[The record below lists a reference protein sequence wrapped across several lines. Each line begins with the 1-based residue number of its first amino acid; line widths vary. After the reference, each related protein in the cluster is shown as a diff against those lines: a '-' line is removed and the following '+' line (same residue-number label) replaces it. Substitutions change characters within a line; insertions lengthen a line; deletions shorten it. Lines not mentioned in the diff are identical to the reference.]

1 MVWQSSE
8 VSAGDEILAEQYND
22 LRDDVVEV
30 FESAVPLGSVTMW
43 AGDSGDV
50 PTGWALCDGS
60 AISRSTYSDLYTLL
74 GNTFGAGN
82 GSTTFNLPDM
92 RDRFVVG
99 AGSSYS
105 RNAKG
110 GASSNNLSHTHSISS
125 HTHSIAQHSHTVSSH
140 RHSINSHSHTVNSHY
155 HWTSTSNDGNS
166 VFVSESGQTSAAS
179 RVITKKRATL
189 LVNEQSTGTIR
200 EDATASSSPGTTGSG
215 TLYTNYTAPGTST
228 NGATSTGGTA
238 LTTGSSGSSS
248 QENRPPYIGL
258 FYIIKV
264 E

>member
-50 PTGWALCDGS
+50 PTGWDLCDGS

-74 GNTFGAGN
+74 GNTFGAGD

-99 AGSSYS
+99 AGSSYA
-105 RNAKG
+105 RNAQG
-110 GASSNNLSHTHSISS
+110 GSTSNDIGHTHTVNS
-125 HTHSIAQHSHTVSSH
+125 HSHSIAQHSHTVSSH
-140 RHSINSHSHTVNSHY
+140 RHYTGAHSHTSGSIVAHIFRNSQYQMYLQNVSSGAWASTQLINLYNSSNSAIGHSTAVG
-155 HWTSTSNDGNS
+155 TSG
-166 VFVSESGQTSAAS
+166 
-179 RVITKKRATL
+179 
-189 LVNEQSTGTIR
+189 STGS
-200 EDATASSSPGTTGSG
+200 ANAG
-215 TLYTNYTAPGTST
+215 YTDYQSPGTST
-228 NGATSTGGTA
+228 AGATSTGNTSPSTDSG
-238 LTTGSSGSSS
+238 GSSS
-248 QENRPPYIGL
+248 LENRPPYIGL

>member
-1 MVWQSSE
+1 
-8 VSAGDEILAEQYND
+8 
-22 LRDDVVEV
+22 
-30 FESAVPLGSVTMW
+30 
-43 AGDSGDV
+43 
-50 PTGWALCDGS
+50 LCDGS

-74 GNTFGAGN
+74 GNTFGAGD

-99 AGSSYS
+99 AGSSYA

-110 GASSNNLSHTHSISS
+110 GSTSNDIGHTHTVNS
-125 HTHSIAQHSHTVSSH
+125 HSHSIAQHSHTVNSH

-189 LVNEQSTGTIR
+189 LINEQSTGTVR
-200 EDATASSSPGTTGSG
+200 EDATASSSPGTTSSG
-215 TLYTNYTAPGTST
+215 TLYTNYVAPGTST
-228 NGATSTGGTA
+228 AGATSTGNASPSTN
-238 LTTGSSGSSS
+238 SSGSSS
-248 QENRPPYIGL
+248 LENRPPYIGL
-258 FYIIKV
+258 YYIIKI

>member
-30 FESAVPLGSVTMW
+30 FERAVPLGSVTMW

-50 PTGWALCDGS
+50 PTGWDLCDGS

-74 GNTFGAGN
+74 GTTFGSGD

-99 AGSSYS
+99 VGTSYS

-110 GASSNNLSHTHSISS
+110 GSTSNDISHTHTVNSHTHS
-125 HTHSIAQHSHTVSSH
+125 TGT
-140 RHSINSHSHTVNSHY
+140 HSHTVNSHTHSVPSHTHSQGNMTACY
-155 HWTSTSNDGNS
+155 VRTSTYQVYERQVSGGSWTSTHLINLYNS
-166 VFVSESGQTSAAS
+166 STS
-179 RVITKKRATL
+179 
-189 LVNEQSTGTIR
+189 STGQSAGLDVI
-200 EDATASSSPGTTGSG
+200 GTTGSWSG
-215 TLYTNYTAPGTST
+215 T
-228 NGATSTGGTA
+228 
-238 LTTGSSGSSS
+238 SGSSEPS
-248 QENRPPYIGL
+248 TNAVSAGTTGPTSPSTNSGGSSSLENRPPYIGL
-258 FYIIKV
+258 YYIIKI